1 MDLIQSIWL
10 STVAGAGLFLGAG
23 YVAGKGLSSKAA
35 DGGSADLLQ
44 AEKDARQQAEARAA
58 ALEQQQT
65 ALTQSLEGERSR
77 AQDGQNA
84 RSEAQ
89 KLREQLGQLQ
99 AELNKARTAAAGPS
113 PAEAQLR
120 QENADMRQR
129 LSAAEQASQAYATE
143 RARAQDLEQKLAAAM
158 AQSGAANGGDAQRLA
173 AVQMELQSAQAQLR
187 DARTQADQ
195 LRAGAQRADQLAA
208 ENAQLRTRSGGSDK
222 LSAELATE
230 KAKVAQLQTQVAAF
244 QKTAENTGKLA
255 ADLTTEKTKVRELE
269 QKLAAAQKSPGDAG
283 KLVQELAAEKAKV
296 QQLQA
301 QIATLQQAANE
312 AARLGLDLA
321 NARSKVNEL
330 EAKLAKAPAGGANP
344 QELDRMRGE
353 NNTLRGE
360 LDLMKRTAIAQ
371 KDHDALKKT
380 NNELSLRMRTLEQR
394 ASETDYY
401 ANENSD
407 LRRRLEELEAIAL
420 EAKQMRRRITDLEA
434 QAFALTAAK
443 TKDKGAAGKPAV
455 AQVQTSSAGGEK
467 RLEQLLEEA
476 MAVLVRDETGG
487 RAVVLADTRGLLL
500 AAAGEAKYQN
510 ELAAAA
516 SVVAEVAEKVR
527 ALLPFAEPQTL
538 LLSDVNNVIVKTRWL
553 RIQDD
558 TLALSVLGF
567 SDDLPDPT
575 EDKVAR
581 TVTKLMTYD

>member
-23 YVAGKGLSSKAA
+23 YVAGKGLTSKAA
-35 DGGSADLLQ
+35 DGGSASLLQ

-58 ALEQQQT
+58 ALEQQQA

-77 AQDGQNA
+77 AQ
-84 RSEAQ
+84 EAQ

-99 AELNKARTAAAGPS
+99 AELNKARSATAGPS

-129 LSAAEQASQAYATE
+129 LSAAEQASQGYAAE
-143 RARAQDLEQKLAAAM
+143 RARAQDLEQRLAAAM
-158 AQSGAANGGDAQRLA
+158 AQTGAAQGGDAQRLA
-173 AVQMELQSAQAQLR
+173 AAQTELQTTHAQLR
-187 DARTQADQ
+187 DARVQAEQ
-195 LRAGAQRADQLAA
+195 LRASAQRADQLAA
-208 ENAQLRTRSGGSDK
+208 ENAQLRSRPAGSDK
-222 LSAELATE
+222 LAAELATE
-230 KAKVAQLQTQVAAF
+230 KAKVAQLQTQVAAL

-255 ADLTTEKTKVRELE
+255 ADLTNEKTKLRELE
-269 QKLAAAQKSPGDAG
+269 QKLAAAQKSSGDSG
-283 KLVQELAAEKAKV
+283 KLTQELAAEKAKV
-296 QQLQA
+296 VQLQA

-344 QELDRMRGE
+344 QEVERLRSE
-353 NNTLRGE
+353 NNSIRGE
-360 LDLMKRTAIAQ
+360 LDMLKRTAISS

-380 NNELSLRMRTLEQR
+380 NNDMALRMRTFEQR

-407 LRRRLEELEAIAL
+407 LRRRVEELESIAL

-434 QAFALTAAK
+434 QAFAMAAAK

-455 AQVQTSSAGGEK
+455 AQIQSTSAGGEK

-476 MAVLVRDETGG
+476 MSVLVRDETGG

-527 ALLPFAEPQTL
+527 ALLPFAEPQML

-581 TVTKLMTYD
+581 TVTKLMAYD

>member
-23 YVAGKGLSSKAA
+23 YVAGKGLTSKAA
-35 DGGSADLLQ
+35 DGGSASLLQ
-44 AEKDARQQAEARAA
+44 AEKDARQQAEARVT
-58 ALEQQQT
+58 ALEQQQA
-65 ALTQSLEGERSR
+65 ALTKSLEGERSR
-77 AQDGQNA
+77 AQEGQNA
-84 RSEAQ
+84 RTEAQ

-99 AELNKARTAAAGPS
+99 TELNKARSAVAGPS

-120 QENADMRQR
+120 QENADIRQR
-129 LSAAEQASQAYATE
+129 LSAAEQASHAYATE
-143 RARAQDLEQKLAAAM
+143 HARAQDLEQRLAAAM
-158 AQSGAANGGDAQRLA
+158 AQAGSAQGGDAQRLA
-173 AVQMELQSAQAQLR
+173 AVQTELQAVHTQLR
-187 DARTQADQ
+187 DARAQADQ
-195 LRAGAQRADQLAA
+195 LRANAQRADQLAA

-222 LSAELATE
+222 LAAELATE
-230 KAKVAQLQTQVAAF
+230 KAKVSQLQTQVAAL
-244 QKTAENTGKLA
+244 QKTTENTGKLA
-255 ADLTTEKTKVRELE
+255 ADLTNEKTKLRELE
-269 QKLAAAQKSPGDAG
+269 QKLAAAQKSSGDSG
-283 KLVQELAAEKAKV
+283 KLTQELAAEKAKV
-296 QQLQA
+296 VQLQA

-330 EAKLAKAPAGGANP
+330 EARLAKAPVGGTNP
-344 QELDRMRGE
+344 QEVERMRGE
-353 NNTLRGE
+353 NNSLRGE
-360 LDLMKRTAIAQ
+360 LDMLKRTAISS

-380 NNELSLRMRTLEQR
+380 NNDMALRMRTFEQR
-394 ASETDYY
+394 ASETDYF

-434 QAFALTAAK
+434 QAFAMAAAK

-455 AQVQTSSAGGEK
+455 AQTQSTSAGGEK

-476 MAVLVRDETGG
+476 MSALIRDETGG

-500 AAAGEAKYQN
+500 AAAGEVKYQN

-527 ALLPFAEPQTL
+527 ALLPFAEPQML
-538 LLSDVNNVIVKTRWL
+538 HLSDVNNVVVKTRWL

-575 EDKVAR
+575 EDKVAK
-581 TVTKLMTYD
+581 TVTKLMAYD